1 MTIHSVIPTDIV
13 RNNPLL
19 ISTEIEGTMRSS
31 TAMSLE
37 NLVRIRP
44 IGFESKKTTLALTS
58 FLVMARCILEV
69 LLMIMLKIVISR
81 HSEARKARPIRSS
94 IVLG

>member
-1 MTIHSVIPTDIV
+1 MTMHNVIPTDAV
-13 RNNPLL
+13 RNKPLL
-19 ISTEIEGTMRSS
+19 MSTDIDGTIRSS

-44 IGFESKKTTLALTS
+44 IGFESKKTTFARTS
-58 FLVMARCILEV
+58 FLVIARCILEV
-69 LLMIMLKIVISR
+69 LRMIMLKIVISR
-81 HSEARKARPIRSS
+81 QNDARNARPIRRP